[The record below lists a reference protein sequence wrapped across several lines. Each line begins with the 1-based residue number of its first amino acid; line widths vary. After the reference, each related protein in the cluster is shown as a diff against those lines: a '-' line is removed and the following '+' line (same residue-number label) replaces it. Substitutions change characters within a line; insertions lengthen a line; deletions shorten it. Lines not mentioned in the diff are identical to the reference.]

1 MKNYA
6 NIYQLE
12 RVFSLKNW
20 FVFHK
25 IKLLAAATIIVLGVL
40 FIFYNKSEQNELLI
54 GDTLPPVM
62 NAGQLENKEAEVE
75 KMIIMVDIKG
85 AVKNPGVYQ
94 AVEGERIYDLV
105 NKAGGFA
112 GGADQNQVNLS
123 QRVVDEMVI
132 YVPLVGVEGEGTP
145 LEIGQGQSKFVN
157 INKAS
162 ESELQTLPGIGPA
175 KALAILEFR
184 EANGGFKTIEDLKKI
199 SGIGEKTF
207 EKLAPLISVK

>member
-6 NIYQLE
+6 IIYQIE
-12 RVFSLKNW
+12 RVFSLKEW
-20 FVFHK
+20 FIFHK
-25 IKLLAAATIIVLGVL
+25 IKLMSAAAIIVLSVL
-40 FIFYNKSEQNELLI
+40 FVVYNKSAQNELII
-54 GDTLPPVM
+54 GDTLPQVM
-62 NAGQLENKEAEVE
+62 NDGQLEKKEAEIE
-75 KMIIMVDIKG
+75 PMIIMVDIKG

-94 AVEGERIYDLV
+94 ALEGERVYDLV
-105 NKAGGFA
+105 NKAGGFV

-123 QRVVDEMVI
+123 QRVIDEMII
-132 YVPLVGVEGEGTP
+132 YVPLVGVEGESIP
-145 LEIGQGQSKFVN
+145 PEIGQGQSKFVN

-162 ESELQTLPGIGPA
+162 ESDLQTLPGIGPA